1 MMENLC
7 GQNDLQEAIYHYD
20 SWPSDI
26 ILLWYVSEKFSSS
39 KWHLPPKS
47 SGLYSSQVVS
57 VFSKLIIPMEMYLV
71 LLYSLLLSL
80 SSIYFNLAQ
89 KIVQSEKALSLIN
102 TKAIIG
108 HRRKLI
114 NAVNFTCKWILL
126 FPRSEV
132 TGIPYRNWFLKIPQC
147 PCCSLFL
154 LSFRP

>member
-1 MMENLC
+1 MENLW

-20 SWPSDI
+20 SWPSNI
-26 ILLWYVSEKFSSS
+26 ILLWYVGEKFSSS

-102 TKAIIG
+102 NNAIIG
-108 HRRKLI
+108 HRRKNVAKLPST
-114 NAVNFTCKWILL
+114 NK
-126 FPRSEV
+126 
-132 TGIPYRNWFLKIPQC
+132 
-147 PCCSLFL
+147 
-154 LSFRP
+154 